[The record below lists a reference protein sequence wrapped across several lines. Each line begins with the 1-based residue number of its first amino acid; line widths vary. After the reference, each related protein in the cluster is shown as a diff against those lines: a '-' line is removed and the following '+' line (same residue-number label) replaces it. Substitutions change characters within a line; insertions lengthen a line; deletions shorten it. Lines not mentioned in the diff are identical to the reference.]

1 MRILSE
7 LRLSTVIITDLGICI
22 FVGSPDIYA
31 LLYISTHICV
41 QIFIFLFGSRLYFYV
56 CRYIGL
62 LANIT
67 FDTGVR
73 ENVQKEKTS
82 QLAAS
87 MFKQVSW
94 APALLINY
102 HGCKLDM
109 RNVRSQY
116 MSSNGWYKQ
125 GLHVGSS
132 NICSSN
138 VRRPIT
144 LNDAVF
150 PPIISMIFSWRGA
163 RWRIFTSCTRQTLKC
178 LATHQPITSVLHDQ
192 ADFFDNID

>member
-1 MRILSE
+1 MCINSILFYKKIQFQPTCQKLSGVFTAQRHTLQSQSLKPTMRILSE
-7 LRLSTVIITDLGICI
+7 LRLSTVIITDLCICI

-62 LANIT
+62 LAKIT

-87 MFKQVSW
+87 MFKEVSL
-94 APALLINY
+94 ASALLI
-102 HGCKLDM
+102 M
-109 RNVRSQY
+109 
-116 MSSNGWYKQ
+116 M
-125 GLHVGSS
+125 
-132 NICSSN
+132 
-138 VRRPIT
+138 
-144 LNDAVF
+144 DAN
-150 PPIISMIFSWRGA
+150 
-163 RWRIFTSCTRQTLKC
+163 CT
-178 LATHQPITSVLHDQ
+178 
-192 ADFFDNID
+192 